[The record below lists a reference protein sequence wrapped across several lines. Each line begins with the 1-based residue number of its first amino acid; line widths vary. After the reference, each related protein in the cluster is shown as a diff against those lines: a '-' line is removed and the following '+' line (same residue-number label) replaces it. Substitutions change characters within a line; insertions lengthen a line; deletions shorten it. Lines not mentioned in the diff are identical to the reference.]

1 MFQSTLTHL
10 PPTLQSR
17 LRFQQHD
24 FRHPQTN
31 LSASDQRTVKA
42 FILRMVLWNW
52 ADDVAV
58 QILRGFV
65 PILRQSPDIALLI
78 NDAIC
83 CEPGGADPHVEKQL
97 RQLDMVMMVLNNAKI
112 RTEKEWRA
120 LLEEADRGLKVSFS
134 SCPKK

>member
-1 MFQSTLTHL
+1 MFQSTLAHL
-10 PPTLQSR
+10 PSSLQSR

-24 FRHPQTN
+24 FRQTQT
-31 LSASDQRTVKA
+31 LSPSDERTVKA

-65 PILRQSPDIALLI
+65 PVLQQSPDIALLI

-97 RQLDMVMMVLNNAKI
+97 RNLDMVMMVLNNAKI
-112 RTEKEWRA
+112 RTEAEWRG
-120 LLEEADRGLKVSFS
+120 LLMEVDSGLKVIF
-134 SCPKK
+134 

>member
-10 PPTLQSR
+10 PPSLQSR

-24 FRHPQTN
+24 FRQPQA
-31 LSASDQRTVKA
+31 LSPSDERTVKA

-65 PILRQSPDIALLI
+65 PVLQQSPDIALLI

-83 CEPGGADPHVEKQL
+83 CEPGGVDPHIEKQL
-97 RQLDMVMMVLNNAKI
+97 RHLDMVMMVLNNAKI
-112 RTEKEWRA
+112 RTEADWRG
-120 LLEEADRGLKVSFS
+120 LLTEADPGLKVSFEAS
-134 SCPKK
+134 IRD